1 MNTLARGQGE
11 MLLLEPCMVLQS
23 KNTTDPALAVMA
35 WMPPCSTSSCRLTG
49 SGTPYSCFLS
59 DCL

>member
-23 KNTTDPALAVMA
+23 KNTTDPAGRHGLDAALLHQQLQADRIRHAV
-35 WMPPCSTSSCRLTG
+35 LLL
-49 SGTPYSCFLS
+49 LS